1 MRRLTDPFT
10 NLCGRNIQ
18 QSPEDGKHPEP
29 QNHRG
34 GLFPLSDDR
43 VVPERAER
51 RQRHEHEFNPRR
63 GGNFSGQRRS
73 AAPGSHRSIP
83 AGGREREVLIP
94 GRRRASSR
102 CSRASTRGQTDRQ
115 ADRWRHRQAA
125 GRTDRQAQL
134 SQLRTDGPSLTAEA
148 HNCDAPAR
156 EQESQHT
163 DGFRRGAYKIKLR
176 RQLRRAPFTLNV
188 TE

>member
-10 NLCGRNIQ
+10 NLCVRNIQ
-18 QSPEDGKHPEP
+18 QSPEDRKHPEP

-51 RQRHEHEFNPRR
+51 RQRHEHQFNPRR

-83 AGGREREVLIP
+83 AGGRGREVLIP

-102 CSRASTRGQTDRQ
+102 CWSPPPADRQTDGRTDGQTGRQ
-115 ADRWRHRQAA
+115 VERQT
-125 GRTDRQAQL
+125 GSRTDRQAG
-134 SQLRTDGPSLTAEA
+134 SAVS
-148 HNCDAPAR
+148 AP
-156 EQESQHT
+156 
-163 DGFRRGAYKIKLR
+163 D
-176 RQLRRAPFTLNV
+176 
-188 TE
+188 